1 MEALAE
7 PAHNPIGNFRFVA
20 LGYDGETALHL
31 ISPVDESSPIHR
43 LMQDRVNPLNPHGE
57 GIYQLVCEV
66 PDPEAFAQ
74 QVEAG
79 GGRVTRVP
87 NSESDLGAP
96 VVVQLRADGAAARG
110 LASGT
115 RPRGYPRGHL
125 GAGIPRGHAVRW
137 RQYSRPAYRR

>member
-1 MEALAE
+1 MLQIKFHTVAVHDLEEAVENHKARFGMDALAE

-20 LGYDGETALHL
+20 MGYNGETALHL
-31 ISPVDESSPIHR
+31 ISPVDENSPIHR

-87 NSESDLGAP
+87 NTDAIWVHPLSSNFVLMEL
-96 VVVQLRADGAAARG
+96 QRAG
-110 LASGT
+110 
-115 RPRGYPRGHL
+115 
-125 GAGIPRGHAVRW
+125 
-137 RQYSRPAYRR
+137 

>member
-1 MEALAE
+1 MLQIKFHTVAVHDLEEAVENHKARFGMEALAE

-20 LGYDGETALHL
+20 MGYDGETALHL
-31 ISPVDESSPIHR
+31 ISPVDETSPIHR

-87 NSESDLGAP
+87 NTEAIWVHPLSSNFVLMEL
-96 VVVQLRADGAAARG
+96 QRAG
-110 LASGT
+110 
-115 RPRGYPRGHL
+115 
-125 GAGIPRGHAVRW
+125 
-137 RQYSRPAYRR
+137 

>member
-1 MEALAE
+1 MLRIKFHTVAVHDLEEAVENHKARFGMEALAE

-20 LGYDGETALHL
+20 MGYDGETALHL
-31 ISPVDESSPIHR
+31 ISPVDETSPIHR

-87 NSESDLGAP
+87 NTEAIWVHPLSSNFVLMEL
-96 VVVQLRADGAAARG
+96 QRAG
-110 LASGT
+110 
-115 RPRGYPRGHL
+115 
-125 GAGIPRGHAVRW
+125 
-137 RQYSRPAYRR
+137 